1 MTRVPLFQRSRR
13 RVKKAPGA
21 RPGTLIRAKGAH
33 ESRISALCYDAE
45 LLQEYEGITASE
57 ALAHIGQARVL
68 WIRVQGHAD
77 LEALQHLAQA
87 LGMHGLALE
96 DVFSLHGQP
105 KLEDY
110 EPGCFFLGRSVS
122 KGEHFVS
129 KQLALFWK
137 QNVLLSFEEDHADA
151 FAPIVRRLRAGKGKI
166 RQLGTDYLA
175 YALIDKVVDDYG
187 PVLDAYELLLEDV
200 EGSVLS
206 GADSEEL
213 QHLHSMRRQV
223 TELRRTLRPLRVAV
237 QEAMEGRVG
246 SFDEELR
253 VYLRDTH
260 DHAVQALE
268 SCDAL
273 RDMLASIT
281 GPRVLDAEP
290 EDERHHQGADDH
302 LDDLHSAQFPGGALR
317 HEFRHRADG
326 QHARAAAGLCLPRV
340 AAADGRDRAA
350 DADLVLAQGL
360 ALAKSLMS
368 PMLV

>member
-281 GPRVLDAEP
+281 DLVFSMQSQKMNDIIKVLTIISTIFIP
-290 EDERHHQGADDH
+290 
-302 LDDLHSAQFPGGALR
+302 LSFL
-317 HEFRHRADG
+317 
-326 QHARAAAGLCLPRV
+326 AGLYGMNFDTAQTGNMPELRQAYAYPALLLLMGGIALLMLIWFWRR
-340 AAADGRDRAA
+340 GWLWRRA
-350 DADLVLAQGL
+350 
-360 ALAKSLMS
+360 
-368 PMLV
+368 